1 MQECTLYTFVCSIRL
16 LFTPFALHSLVHY
29 KPVIY
34 IFFCFTDCRGVET
47 NCEEIRFVEDNTL
60 PSPPLRCWNGD
71 DHFCSHSDLLV
82 VSIHIYFPDTPFV
95 QPGLQQRF
103 GDFTYPCWQQS
114 KCRDVIVAALLVCS
128 DVYVSVLTYV
138 VGCIS
143 QRLAVVTS
151 CDIP

>member
-1 MQECTLYTFVCSIRL
+1 MEYTIHLSFTFF
-16 LFTPFALHSLVHY
+16 LF
-29 KPVIY
+29 
-34 IFFCFTDCRGVET
+34 FTDCHGMET
-47 NCEEIRFVEDNTL
+47 DCEEIRFVEDNAL
-60 PSPPLRCWNGD
+60 PSSPLRCWNGD
-71 DHFCSHSDLLV
+71 DHFCYYSDLLV